1 MKAISIYK
9 DNEQRDQAKNLYLTA
24 KRENTPKAWIDWLT
38 FKNNCLN
45 IQLQKYKAHK
55 LDEMV
60 YDPDAESFYGVDDFP
75 ETVGSVIAGIESEL
89 ADNDR
94 ALFLKWKGRNQNEK
108 QLYC

>member
-9 DNEQRDQAKNLYLTA
+9 DNEQREQAKKLYLTA
-24 KRENTPKAWIDWLT
+24 KRKNTPEAWIDWLT

-45 IQLQKYKAHK
+45 IQLEKYKAHK

-75 ETVGSVIAGIESEL
+75 ETVGSIIAGIESEL
-89 ADNDR
+89 ADNNR
-94 ALFLKWKGRNQNEK
+94 ALFSEMERKESK
-108 QLYC
+108 